1 MGGRVVLREGP
12 KVMKTGQAI
21 LLGVGVCAAAA
32 GAWWYTR
39 AGTAKQY
46 KTEAVQRGRI
56 QSTVSVTGTVSALLT
71 VQVGSQVS
79 GVVTKLHAD
88 FNSQVH
94 KDELLAEID
103 PLPFQERVNQ
113 AQAALDSAKA
123 SVDAAKATVRKSETD
138 IRSAQATA
146 ESQRALVAQAI
157 AGERGAKITADRQQ
171 KLAANSIVSDDQFQS
186 AKATYDV
193 AVADREASDAQA
205 RVAETTIDEMR
216 SARDAAKVAQTN
228 AEAQVRQAKGALDS
242 AQLDLDHCRILSP
255 IDGVVISRQVD
266 QGQTVAASF
275 SAPNLFQIAQDLTKM
290 QVDAD
295 IDESE
300 VAKVHAGQVAQFTV
314 DAMPN
319 RTFEAVIRQVR
330 ESATNVQNVITY
342 DAVMDVPNPDLVLLP
357 GMTAN
362 TRIPV
367 QVREN
372 VLRVPNTAMRYKPT
386 VVDKGGPAAAPVK
399 PTQAQQK
406 GPPTQTVF
414 VLNGTGIPEPRK
426 IQTGLS
432 DGLYTEVLSGDL
444 HEGDAVIL
452 QEVKAK

>member
-1 MGGRVVLREGP
+1 MRIRQ
-12 KVMKTGQAI
+12 TI
-21 LLGVGVCAAAA
+21 LLGVGVCAATL
-32 GAWWYTR
+32 GGWWYMH

-46 KTEAVQRGRI
+46 RTEAAQRGRI

-79 GVVTKLHAD
+79 GIVTTLHAD
-88 FNSQVH
+88 YNSQVH
-94 KDELLAEID
+94 KGELLAEID

-123 SVDAAKATVRKSETD
+123 AVDAAKATVRKSETD

-146 ESQRALVAQAI
+146 ESQKALVAQAL

-171 KLAANSIVSDDQFQS
+171 KLAASSIVSDDQFQS

-205 RVAETTIDEMR
+205 HVAETTIDEMR
-216 SARDAAKVAQTN
+216 SARDAAKVQQTN
-228 AEAQVRQAKGALDS
+228 AEAQVRQAQGALDS
-242 AQLDLDHCRILSP
+242 AKLDLEHTRITSP

-266 QGQTVAASF
+266 AGQTVAASF
-275 SAPNLFQIAQDLTKM
+275 AAPQLFQIAQDLTKM

-295 IDESE
+295 IDESD
-300 VAKVHAGQVAQFTV
+300 VAKVRVGQVAQFTV
-314 DAMPN
+314 DAMPT
-319 RTFEAVIRQVR
+319 RTFEAVVRQVR

-362 TRIPV
+362 IRIPV

-372 VLRVPNTAMRYKPT
+372 VLRVPNSALRYKPAD
-386 VVDKGGPAAAPVK
+386 DKAGPIVK
-399 PTQAQQK
+399 PPPQSQQK
-406 GPPTQTVF
+406 VQTQQTVY
-414 VLNGTGIPEPRK
+414 VLNGAGIPEVRK
-426 IQTGLS
+426 IQVGLS

-444 HEGDAVIL
+444 REGEAVVL
-452 QEVKAK
+452 QEVKSK

>member
-1 MGGRVVLREGP
+1 MRI
-12 KVMKTGQAI
+12 GQAL
-21 LLGVGVCAAAA
+21 LLGAGVCAAAA
-32 GAWWYTR
+32 GTWWYTHL
-39 AGTAKQY
+39 GTAKQY
-46 KTEAVQRGRI
+46 RTEVVQRGRI

-88 FNSQVH
+88 FNSRVH

-123 SVDAAKATVRKSETD
+123 SVDAAKATVQKSQTD

-146 ESQRALVAQAI
+146 ESGRALLAQAL
-157 AGERGAKITADRQQ
+157 AGERGAKIAADRQQ
-171 KLAANSIVSDDQFQS
+171 KLAASSIVSDDQFQS
-186 AKATYDV
+186 AKSTYDI
-193 AVADREASDAQA
+193 AVADRQASDAQA
-205 RVAETTIDEMR
+205 HVAETTIEEMR
-216 SARDAAKVAQTN
+216 SALEAAKVQQTN

-242 AQLDLDHCRILSP
+242 AKLDLDHTRIMSP

-266 QGQTVAASF
+266 AGQTVAASF
-275 SAPNLFQIAQDLTKM
+275 SAPLLFQIAQDLTKM

-300 VAKVHAGQVAQFTV
+300 VAKVHAGQIAQFTV
-314 DAMPN
+314 DAMPT
-319 RTFEAVIRQVR
+319 RTFEAKIRQVR

-342 DAVMDVPNPDLVLLP
+342 DAVMDVPNPDMVLLP

-372 VLRVPNTAMRYKPT
+372 VLRVSNSALRYKPID
-386 VVDKGGPAAAPVK
+386 DKAGPAVLVK
-399 PTQAQQK
+399 PPAQSQQK
-406 GPPTQTVF
+406 GSQTQQTVY
-414 VLNGTGIPEPRK
+414 VLNSARIPEARK
-426 IQTGLS
+426 IQVGIS
-432 DGLYTEVLSGDL
+432 DGLYTEVVSGDL
-444 HEGDAVIL
+444 REGDAVIL